1 MPIINN
7 FNMSFIDMP
16 ASGESRSFEI
26 QGGPGCIFSLEIKNE
41 DGHYYNFDTEA
52 FAAAKSGLRNKKIGK
67 ITKKKPSVNYRKIN
81 DFQKNLV
88 HRVEDF

>member
-7 FNMSFIDMP
+7 FNMSFIDLP

-41 DGHYYNFDTEA
+41 DGHYYNFKTNS
-52 FAAAKSGLRNKKIGK
+52 FQSGVSRLSNIVLE
-67 ITKKKPSVNYRKIN
+67 TN
-81 DFQKNLV
+81 
-88 HRVEDF
+88 